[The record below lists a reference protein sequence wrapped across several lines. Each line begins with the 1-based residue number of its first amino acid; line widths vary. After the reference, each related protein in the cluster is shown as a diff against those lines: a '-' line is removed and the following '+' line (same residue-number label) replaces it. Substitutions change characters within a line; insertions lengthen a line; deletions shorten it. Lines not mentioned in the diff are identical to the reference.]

1 MAEGNGTQGSDAIM
15 RNLIQESAR
24 SGARLARLE
33 FQALLQD
40 LNNGALSRAYAFELP
55 DFPGQP
61 DDPISLIPDF
71 AGRPMPDSLEVPLGA
86 IAFSNEKK
94 DLPTIGIYCPDDPG
108 LVNALPRLLLDL
120 NQRAFARLVFLCQSL
135 EIIPFLGRYGFCFH
149 VMGSTETEEDFLWA
163 SKKFGVSEVRS
174 ALSTE
179 LLWKRR

>member
-1 MAEGNGTQGSDAIM
+1 MAEGNGGQGSDAIM

-40 LNNGALSRAYAFELP
+40 INNGALSRSYTFELP
-55 DFPGQP
+55 DFPDQP

-71 AGRPMPDSLEVPLGA
+71 SGRPMPNSLEVPLGA

-120 NQRAFARLVFLCQSL
+120 NQRAFAKLVFLCQSF
-135 EIIPFLGRYGFCFH
+135 EIVPFLGRYGFCFQ
-149 VMGSTETEEDFLWA
+149 VMDGAESDENFLWA